1 MTRFNVIMY
10 SEQDSWLADKLSI
23 RLKIEIIVRKS
34 QYLPAILNIIGL
46 PYIVLHLIWLIC
58 NRDCLECLVP
68 IGIKHWWI
76 VILTSTKHR
85 PGVWAFIVGR
95 SSLSNAIQ
103 FKVLLTLVI
112 LCHRECSTYFTPLLS
127 LFASLFYG
135 PLFIII

>member
-34 QYLPAILNIIGL
+34 QYLPSILNIIGL
-46 PYIVLHLIWLIC
+46 TYMVLHLIWLIC

-68 IGIKHWWI
+68 IAIKHCWI

-95 SSLSNAIQ
+95 SSLR
-103 FKVLLTLVI
+103 VCWHLLYCVTGSVQQILHYIVYLLV
-112 LCHRECSTYFTPLLS
+112 CSVALYLL
-127 LFASLFYG
+127 L
-135 PLFIII
+135 